1 MAFAIPFVLQ
11 KNALFTQKKKR
22 ERLHLTLFF
31 GSPSRARTY
40 DPAVNSRMLCQLSY
54 WGISRRNYSLTIA
67 PSYNLGD
74 YLSSHMVSH
83 KVFSAVWSLT
93 TVFGMGT
100 GISFIQ
106 SSPKTF
112 LYKLSTNNIV
122 YPLDIHSFINIINMI
137 PRPYAYI
144 NHITSFIHST
154 YTLYINLS
162 IIVHSKPYNE
172 LLY

>member
-1 MAFAIPFVLQ
+1 MRFADTNFPKKVFFQQPPFHI
-11 KNALFTQKKKR
+11 R
-22 ERLHLTLFF
+22 SGRHL
-31 GSPSRARTY
+31 P
-40 DPAVNSRMLCQLSY
+40 LSY
-54 WGISRRNYSLTIA
+54 IIRKALRIFSIEPL
-67 PSYNLGD
+67 YNLGD

-122 YPLDIHSFINIINMI
+122 YPLDIHSFINIINMTST
-137 PRPYAYI
+137 PYAYI